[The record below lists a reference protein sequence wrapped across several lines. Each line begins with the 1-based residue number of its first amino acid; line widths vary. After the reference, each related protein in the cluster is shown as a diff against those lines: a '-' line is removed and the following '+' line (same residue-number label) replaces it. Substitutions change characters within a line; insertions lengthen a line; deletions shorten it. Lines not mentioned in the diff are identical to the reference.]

1 MRRLLALLMAA
12 ALLALP
18 AAATAAD
25 CKPRTTLG
33 DVEDEVM
40 CPVCGTPLA
49 LATEAPQANRERAF
63 IQGLVDDCLSKD
75 QIKDRLVAEYGSEVL
90 STPDDSGFDLA
101 ATLVPAGLVLLGGG
115 ALAAAALQWR
125 RSRGG
130 WTSYGPLDDDPDETG
145 VREPRRPGPPE
156 PGASE
161 RLQDDLDRYGR

>member
-1 MRRLLALLMAA
+1 MRRLLALLLAA
-12 ALLALP
+12 ACLAAP

-25 CKPRTTLG
+25 CAPKTTLG

-63 IQGLVDDCLSKD
+63 IQDLVDDCQTKD

-101 ATLVPAGLVLLGGG
+101 ANLVPVLAVLLGLG
-115 ALAAAALQWR
+115 AVGAAALQWR
-125 RSRGG
+125 RSRRRDGRPAAE
-130 WTSYGPLDDDPDETG
+130 GPAPSTA
-145 VREPRRPGPPE
+145 
-156 PGASE
+156 ASE
-161 RLQDDLDRYGR
+161 RLQDDLDRYGP